1 MQKLVTKG
9 LTLTIIVNL
18 LIGTIFV
25 AMIGNAT
32 LLNITAEYGS
42 APSIDGVI
50 DRQNNEWNNAV
61 KESLYLFPNM
71 TDPING
77 LLIDLWVMQTES
89 NLYLS
94 IQFQL
99 EDHTSGDYNSEFIG
113 VLIAD
118 KRDAATQEDFTDAK
132 VVHFN
137 NLSSGTFQFSDY
149 YINNSV
155 FYIDAIQNGKGA
167 AQLEGNDITYEFS
180 IPIGY
185 NGTNVQDV
193 NLNFGP
199 GAKNIYRIVF
209 GVGGISFND
218 FRVQNEVTI
227 ELQFPPYVPP
237 LSITEI
243 LLLTFNI
250 IIFGAVGGFYIFY
263 IYRITKLKK
272 EIKRIKR

>member
-32 LLNITAEYGS
+32 LLDIKAEYGS
-42 APSIDGVI
+42 APSVDGVI
-50 DRQNNEWNNAV
+50 DRNNNEWNNAV
-61 KESLYLFPNM
+61 KENLYLFPNL

-77 LLIDLWVMQTES
+77 LPIELWVMQTES

-99 EDHTSGDYNSEFIG
+99 EDHISGEYNNEFVG
-113 VLIAD
+113 LLIAD
-118 KRDAATQEDFTDAK
+118 ERDEATQEDFTDAK
-132 VVHFN
+132 VVYFN
-137 NLSSGTFQFSDY
+137 NLSSGAFHFSDY
-149 YINNSV
+149 FIDNSV

-167 AQLEGNDITYEFS
+167 AQLDGNDITYEFS

-185 NGTNVQDV
+185 NATNVEDV
-193 NLNFGP
+193 SLNFGE
-199 GAKNIYRIVF
+199 GAKNVYRVVF
-209 GVGGISFND
+209 GVGGISFDD
-218 FRVQNEVTI
+218 FRVQNEVII
-227 ELQFPPYVPP
+227 ELQFAPYVPP
-237 LSITEI
+237 WSITEI